1 MRRRLLAAGAAM
13 VLAAATAT
21 ATAIAAEIDYSDF
34 DDSLMRAMDDA
45 IKDLD
50 SNLGGQDAAAS
61 LANAEVLREG
71 LAWAEKY
78 FANNP
83 GAPLGAGYAREA
95 QQHLATIVTSI
106 EARNFD
112 AATSNVRAVVRACK
126 ACHEAYK
133 PPE

>member
-1 MRRRLLAAGAAM
+1 MRRRTLAAGAAIA
-13 VLAAATAT
+13 LAATVM
-21 ATAIAAEIDYSDF
+21 AAEIDYSDF
-34 DDSLMRAMDDA
+34 DDSLMRSMDDA

-50 SNLGGQDAAAS
+50 SNVGGQDANAS

-78 FANNP
+78 FAAKP
-83 GAPLGAGYAREA
+83 EAPRGAGLAREG
-95 QQHLATIVTSI
+95 QEHLALVVQSI
-106 EARNFD
+106 EARDFD
-112 AATSNVRAVVRACK
+112 AASNGVRAVVRTCK